1 MIELNGFA
9 LLDKKEIELITGKEK
24 DRFLWLPLHS
34 LNYEEILKV
43 QNIVRKNKYLR
54 NNPEQVL
61 RQQKNAAFDIK
72 EKALLC
78 SMLYDICTN
87 ERWEENL
94 RFINDSAKEKNQKK
108 TRSVPAS
115 SDEVLFLDKGT
126 LKWIKS
132 FSQKVRSSLSDQER
146 KELGDLFQGLSN
158 IYAEK
163 YEKILQYLSFF
174 SSIKKDN
181 DKDPSPFASKGYYK
195 AKTDSRGRII
205 ANGKGE
211 ILLEYIQPIAPIPV
225 SQYILKFF
233 DTKAE
238 KAQPAQNNGRLL
250 QSLDLFCG
258 EVVGGINNFF
268 DNYLA
273 AVSNNEI
280 KDPYARAFAI
290 FYWTLKDF
298 LESRTGNYSSTKEK
312 FIFSY
317 RTKKILYELFLKE
330 KNSLFK
336 KEMADIEGKE
346 SKHLEIISQNLN
358 RLKIIPS
365 NLLFHLAKNKEG
377 IKKEKSYE
385 K

>member
-9 LLDKKEIELITGKEK
+9 LLDKKEIELITGKDK
-24 DRFLWLPLHS
+24 DRFFWLPLHS
-34 LNYEEILKV
+34 LNYEEILKI
-43 QNIVRKNKYLR
+43 QNLVRKNKYLR
-54 NNPEQVL
+54 NKPEQVL
-61 RQQKNAAFDIK
+61 RKQKNAAFDTK

-78 SMLYDICTN
+78 SMLFDICTD

-94 RFINDSAKEKNQKK
+94 RFINDSAKENIQKK
-108 TRSVPAS
+108 TRSVTAS
-115 SDEVLFLDKGT
+115 SGEALYLDKEM
-126 LKWIKS
+126 LKWIKN
-132 FSQKVRSSLSDQER
+132 FSQKVHNSLSNQER
-146 KELGDLFQGLSN
+146 KELGNLFQGLSN

-163 YEKILQYLSFF
+163 YEKILQQLSFF
-174 SSIKKDN
+174 SSIKEGN
-181 DKDPSPFASKGYYK
+181 DKDTSPFASKGYYK

-233 DTKAE
+233 GTKPE
-238 KAQPAQNNGRLL
+238 KARSAQNTVRFLH
-250 QSLDLFCG
+250 SFDLFCG
-258 EVVGGINNFF
+258 EVVGGLNNFF

-273 AVSNNEI
+273 AVSNKEI
-280 KDPYARAFAI
+280 KDPYAKAFAI
-290 FYWTLKDF
+290 LYWTLKDF
-298 LESRTGNYSSTKEK
+298 LESRTGNYSSIKEK
-312 FIFSY
+312 LIFNY
-317 RTKKILYELFLKE
+317 KIKKILYEFLKE
-330 KNSLFK
+330 KNSFFK
-336 KEMADIEGKE
+336 KEIEEIESKE

-365 NLLFHLAKNKEG
+365 KLLFDLAKNNEV

>member
-317 RTKKILYELFLKE
+317 RTKKFY
-330 KNSLFK
+330 
-336 KEMADIEGKE
+336 M
-346 SKHLEIISQNLN
+346 
-358 RLKIIPS
+358 
-365 NLLFHLAKNKEG
+365 
-377 IKKEKSYE
+377 SYS
-385 K
+385 

>member
-24 DRFLWLPLHS
+24 DRFFWLPLHS
-34 LNYEEILKV
+34 LNYEEILKI
-43 QNIVRKNKYLR
+43 QNIIRKNKYLR
-54 NNPEQVL
+54 NKPEQFL
-61 RQQKNAAFDIK
+61 RKQKNAAFDIK

-78 SMLYDICTN
+78 SMLFDICTN
-87 ERWEENL
+87 KRWEENL
-94 RFINDSAKEKNQKK
+94 CFINDSAKEKIQKK
-108 TRSVPAS
+108 TRSGIAS
-115 SDEVLFLDKGT
+115 SAEVLYLDKGM

-132 FSQKVRSSLSDQER
+132 FSQKVHNSLSDQER
-146 KELGDLFQGLSN
+146 KELGNLFQGLAN

-163 YEKILQYLSFF
+163 HEKILQYLSFF
-174 SSIKKDN
+174 SSIKEDY
-181 DKDPSPFASKGYYK
+181 DKDASPFASKGYYR

-205 ANGKGE
+205 ANEKGE
-211 ILLEYIQPIAPIPV
+211 ILLEYVQPIAPIPV

-233 DTKAE
+233 GSKPE
-238 KAQPAQNNGRLL
+238 KAQTAQNNVRFL

-280 KDPYARAFAI
+280 KDPYAKAFAI

-298 LESRTGNYSSTKEK
+298 LESRTGNYSSIKEK
-312 FIFSY
+312 FIFNY
-317 RTKKILYELFLKE
+317 KTKKILYELFLKE

-336 KEMADIEGKE
+336 KEIEDIENRE
-346 SKHLEIISQNLN
+346 SKHFEIISQNLN

-365 NLLFHLAKNKEG
+365 TLFFHLEKNNEV
-377 IKKEKSYE
+377 IKKEKFYE